1 MTYDRQMSQAALFFL
16 IVTSVF
22 LIWHMAPNGPAH
34 VQAQTPPISSSG
46 LNTQVS
52 APINLPN
59 NVTQYNITGGTRP
72 GNGPNLFHS
81 FGEFGVPTNNI
92 ANFHN
97 ETAIPTSN
105 ILGRVTGGNVSNIFG
120 TIQTTGF
127 GNANLF
133 LMNPAGFLFGPN
145 ATVNVGGMVAFTS
158 ADYLRLTDGGRFN
171 ANSNAIPT
179 DLLTAAPVATFGF
192 LGSNPGAIT
201 VQGSQ
206 FAVSEGQ
213 SISLVGGNITVQSST
228 LIDGTVQPA
237 RLAAPGGQINL
248 ASVVSPGEVFASDFL
263 PASGMMRGGITL
275 AEGARLDVSG
285 NAAGTVRI
293 RSGSFVMEN
302 AAISADTLNA
312 NGAPV
317 AIDINVTG
325 DLSISTVDVPA
336 LTASTTGAGDAGE
349 IRVSSGSMGVNATAV
364 ESVLYSVIDT
374 HTSGPGKAGDVSIV
388 TGDLTVIG
396 EPANGFTFFVDSGT
410 TGLEG
415 GHGGD
420 VAITTRIMQAQ
431 DTAVSTGNFVALNLG
446 EGSTGSAGNLSITAD
461 RLQLTNGYLATDA
474 FSLTSTTGESGNIAI
489 TAHDINLDFSVISN
503 LSQERGA
510 SIEINTDSLVANNS
524 QILTE
529 TGLTPGGGITVN
541 GRIIELTNGST
552 LVSSTGGDGNAGPI
566 FVTATDH
573 LGLLGPSTNDRPSG
587 IFSNSF
593 GTFGSLGNSGDIVID
608 TPRLE
613 MTGGGRINT
622 STATSGRGGNVI
634 INAPDS
640 ISMSGETSGQFP
652 EPLFSLGTIQPS
664 GIYTLSIGGNCT
676 GPCGNAGNVSV
687 TTGSLTMGTGS
698 QINSGTRSSG
708 QGGNIT
714 VVAGDTIAMAGTLST
729 GQPGGIHSETIGT
742 EPDSGS
748 GGDIALAAGQS
759 VTISDGASV
768 SASST
773 GSGNAGNIT
782 IQGLTGPT
790 QSVLITGFFDENFNP
805 VGGIFTETQGT
816 GAGGTINISAHEVQL
831 SDGATLSAKT
841 LGSGRAGDIAIL
853 ASNITVDTSLITA
866 ETTGL
871 GNAGNISIVT
881 SPSNS
886 TSNPTTAAVA
896 GPGDEIRITDSS
908 ISTKTSGD
916 GNAGTILLQTTGNLS
931 VSGSQ
936 IQSLAEP
943 DMTQGFTGGQAGTI
957 QLLAGQDISM
967 TNSVIEVQTIGNKS
981 GGEIVLRGNN
991 LLVEGTILNSLS
1003 QPAVGLT
1010 GGDAGDIRID
1020 VNGTTRFVDSEIK
1033 TTTSGNGNAGN
1044 ISLTTS
1050 KLFLEA
1056 DSATTFTSTT
1066 APNPGLHGGSGGNIL
1081 LKVDQMTVTGNSLVS
1096 SRSDNSVGQAGNIT
1110 VIAKDS
1116 VELLGSGTQANTIT
1130 TSSVGAAPSCP
1141 GKCGDAGTIS
1151 ITAQTLTLD
1160 RAGIASTT
1168 AGDGNAGSL
1177 ELSVGTL
1184 TVRNGSQLSAGA
1196 NGLLSTGAGGNISIN
1211 ATGSVDISNPGQVVG
1226 HSRPSGFFTN
1236 TEGTGPGGNILVN
1249 ANTVM
1254 LQNGGTLSAQ
1264 TSGTAPSASG
1274 GTITVDSTNTLTMT
1288 SGATITANSAG
1299 AADAGSI
1306 NLTAT
1311 NGLTMQQ
1318 NSLITTEVTPSDTG
1332 SGAGG
1337 GNIKITTSPE
1347 ATVWLQNSKISA
1359 SVADGPGGGG
1369 NISIDPQFVILQNSQ
1384 ILAQAA
1390 QGQGGAITIIA
1401 NLFLPDANSIVNAD
1415 SGSGVNGT
1423 VTIQSPNAPGS
1434 GKIQPL
1440 GKSPLLPT
1448 TLLNQHCAALAG
1460 GEFSSFTVAGR
1471 DSLPTEPGS
1480 WLASPLYAAG
1490 VGEGQGVRSQGTPH
1504 EPERLAFL
1512 SLRQV
1517 APAGFLTQ
1525 TFAVDRSAGC
1535 NS

>member
-81 FGEFGVPTNNI
+81 FGEFGVPSNNI

-431 DTAVSTGNFVALNLG
+431 DTAVSTGNIVALNLG

-461 RLQLTNGYLATDA
+461 RLQFTNGYLATDA

-652 EPLFSLGTIQPS
+652 EPLFSLGTIRPS

-748 GGDIALAAGQS
+748 GGNITLSAGQS
-759 VTISDGASV
+759 FTISNGASV

-782 IQGLTGPT
+782 IQGLDSPAESVLIDGPNSGFLTNTQGSGAGGNIFVNANSVMLQNGGAMSADTSGAGHGGTIDVVATEHLSLKDASSISSNSNSLLENAGNAGVIRLNAPVIDVQSALVSASTVGPGNAGDIVLEANRLSLGTSETGRLSAGGATIFTRTTGPGLGGDIT
-790 QSVLITGFFDENFNP
+790 IRGRNGPESQAEIVTISGLSRMLSESTASGNSDVQGNAGNISIQTSKLTLSENSRLSTASESSTGNAGNITIVASDDIRISSHGELSSEAREFASGNGGRIAVSAPTVLVESGGLISTNTDYLGNAGEIQIKANSFQLKTGGHISSSVINQNVPDFIPNGSAGIITVQGLTSPAQSVLIDGS
-805 VGGIFTETQGT
+805 GSGLFTDTQGT
-816 GAGGTINISAHEVQL
+816 GAGGNIALNANSV
-831 SDGATLSAKT
+831 TLT
-841 LGSGRAGDIAIL
+841 NG
-853 ASNITVDTSLITA
+853 
-866 ETTGL
+866 
-871 GNAGNISIVT
+871 
-881 SPSNS
+881 
-886 TSNPTTAAVA
+886 AAVSA
-896 GPGDEIRITDSS
+896 SS
-908 ISTKTSGD
+908 
-916 GNAGTILLQTTGNLS
+916 TG
-931 VSGSQ
+931 Q
-936 IQSLAEP
+936 IE
-943 DMTQGFTGGQAGTI
+943 
-957 QLLAGQDISM
+957 
-967 TNSVIEVQTIGNKS
+967 
-981 GGEIVLRGNN
+981 
-991 LLVEGTILNSLS
+991 
-1003 QPAVGLT
+1003 
-1010 GGDAGDIRID
+1010 
-1020 VNGTTRFVDSEIK
+1020 
-1033 TTTSGNGNAGN
+1033 
-1044 ISLTTS
+1044 
-1050 KLFLEA
+1050 
-1056 DSATTFTSTT
+1056 
-1066 APNPGLHGGSGGNIL
+1066 NPG
-1081 LKVDQMTVTGNSLVS
+1081 
-1096 SRSDNSVGQAGNIT
+1096 A
-1110 VIAKDS
+1110 
-1116 VELLGSGTQANTIT
+1116 
-1130 TSSVGAAPSCP
+1130 
-1141 GKCGDAGTIS
+1141 
-1151 ITAQTLTLD
+1151 
-1160 RAGIASTT
+1160 
-1168 AGDGNAGSL
+1168 
-1177 ELSVGTL
+1177 
-1184 TVRNGSQLSAGA
+1184 
-1196 NGLLSTGAGGNISIN
+1196 
-1211 ATGSVDISNPGQVVG
+1211 
-1226 HSRPSGFFTN
+1226 
-1236 TEGTGPGGNILVN
+1236 
-1249 ANTVM
+1249 
-1254 LQNGGTLSAQ
+1254 
-1264 TSGTAPSASG
+1264 
-1274 GTITVDSTNTLTMT
+1274 
-1288 SGATITANSAG
+1288 
-1299 AADAGSI
+1299 AGSI
-1306 NLTAT
+1306 NITAT
-1311 NGLTMQQ
+1311 NGFTMK
-1318 NSLITTEVTPSDTG
+1318 NSTITTLAG
-1332 SGAGG
+1332 QGASGGD
-1337 GNIKITTSPE
+1337 IKVTTSPE

-1369 NISIDPQFVILQNSQ
+1369 NIEIDPQFVILQNSQ

-1415 SGSGVNGT
+1415 SGNPALNGT

-1434 GKIQPL
+1434 GQIQPL

-1448 TLLNQHCAALAG
+1448 SLLNQRCAALAG

-1471 DSLPTEPGS
+1471 DSLPTEPDS
-1480 WLASPLYAAG
+1480 WLASPLATLSTGMTPGTSLAG
-1490 VGEGQGVRSQGTPH
+1490 ETA
-1504 EPERLAFL
+1504 LL
-1512 SLRQV
+1512 SLRQI

-1525 TFAVDRSAGC
+1525 AFAMDWSAGC
-1535 NS
+1535 QS